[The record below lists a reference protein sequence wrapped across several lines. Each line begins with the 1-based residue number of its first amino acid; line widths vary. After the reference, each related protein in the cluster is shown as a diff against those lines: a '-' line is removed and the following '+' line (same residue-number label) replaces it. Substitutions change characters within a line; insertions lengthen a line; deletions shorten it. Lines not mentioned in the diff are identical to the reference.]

1 MKSYTLASERLQHPL
16 GAHMSRR
23 CFGCIGFVGLTAEH
37 LATTSWAH
45 GSRTKTTQAYK
56 FLPTVS
62 GIQSRRSHL
71 ICASRGKPA
80 KPKTFWERRSR
91 NET

>member
-1 MKSYTLASERLQHPL
+1 MRIKSGVWYWLAVGSAGMEAGHP
-16 GAHMSRR
+16 A
-23 CFGCIGFVGLTAEH
+23 A
-37 LATTSWAH
+37 TSWA
-45 GSRTKTTQAYK
+45 GRSRTKTTQAYK

-62 GIQSRRSHL
+62 GIQSRRLHL

>member
-1 MKSYTLASERLQHPL
+1 MKSYTLASEQTAAPTGCAYVAPLFWMHWFRWTDSRASGDYQL
-16 GAHMSRR
+16 GAR
-23 CFGCIGFVGLTAEH
+23 VKDEN
-37 LATTSWAH
+37 
-45 GSRTKTTQAYK
+45 K

-62 GIQSRRSHL
+62 GIQSRRLHL